1 MGRPYRKAGEGRS
14 IGMTE
19 QANRTADAFSVEYT
33 TNLVD
38 WLFLG
43 PATPR
48 YEFTDTNAPA
58 IPERY
63 YRLRWP

>member
-1 MGRPYRKAGEGRS
+1 MRL
-14 IGMTE
+14 
-19 QANRTADAFSVEYT
+19 EYT
-33 TNLVD
+33 MSLMD

-48 YEFTDTNAPA
+48 YEFADSNAPA
-58 IPERY
+58 EPQRY